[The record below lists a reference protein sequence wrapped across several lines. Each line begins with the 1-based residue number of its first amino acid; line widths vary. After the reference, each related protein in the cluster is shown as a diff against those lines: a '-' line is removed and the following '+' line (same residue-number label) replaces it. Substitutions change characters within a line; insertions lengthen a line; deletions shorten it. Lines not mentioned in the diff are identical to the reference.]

1 MKISQISI
9 FKLPK
14 KNLNAY
20 QQIMLLENLT
30 SLLSNGFTLLEC
42 FNFINLY
49 FKYKD
54 KQLDTKIIK
63 NIKNGMTCSEILKL
77 IGYPHSI
84 ITQIFFAQKYGH
96 IDNALKES
104 IQYLKIN
111 VNAKQQ
117 IIKTIQYPLILIII
131 F

>member
-63 NIKNGMTCSEILKL
+63 NINNLCK
-77 IGYPHSI
+77 
-84 ITQIFFAQKYGH
+84 
-96 IDNALKES
+96 
-104 IQYLKIN
+104 
-111 VNAKQQ
+111 
-117 IIKTIQYPLILIII
+117 III
-131 F
+131 NDLEIVRVKNIIFKNDKNIFLSK

>member
-84 ITQIFFAQKYGH
+84 ITQIFFAQK
-96 IDNALKES
+96 
-104 IQYLKIN
+104 
-111 VNAKQQ
+111 
-117 IIKTIQYPLILIII
+117 
-131 F
+131 